1 MSPSFPLRDISVSY
15 RFILIMKT
23 DKCKRRGNSFPLKT
37 FLTGDLIDGYGK
49 RKMDNTHEK
58 DPDEKR
64 RDV

>member
-1 MSPSFPLRDISVSY
+1 
-15 RFILIMKT
+15 MKT